1 MNNLSDLITAV
12 GIGLTF
18 LASISAVIVSAVSM
32 KQNKELSERT
42 MAQNKELADSSSELA
57 KTTAERT
64 AYLSSISTARERWGY
79 RLRESASHYFAQL
92 ECICRASGEELEAAY
107 QEFSRRHYAISLLLF
122 ERDEMPLALLDSI
135 HGHAQ
140 ALLALDSSP
149 CWGEEEREETFRNW
163 RLHKDAILR
172 ESQELLTVL
181 RAYAEGEWRKQKY
194 ETTEKWEEKN

>member
-18 LASISAVIVSAVSM
+18 LASISAVIVSILSM
-32 KQNKELSERT
+32 R
-42 MAQNKELADSSSELA
+42 QNKELADSSSELA

-64 AYLSSISTARERWGY
+64 AYLTSISSARERWGY
-79 RLRESASHYFAQL
+79 RLRESGSHYFAQL

-107 QEFSRRHYAISLLLF
+107 QEFSRRHYAISLLFF
-122 ERDEMPLALLDSI
+122 EQDKAPLALLESI

-149 CWGEEEREETFRNW
+149 CWGDKEREETFQNW
-163 RLHKDAILR
+163 RVHKDAILQ
-172 ESQELLTVL
+172 EGQELLTML
-181 RAYAEGEWRKQKY
+181 RAYAEGEWHKQQY
-194 ETTEKWEEKN
+194 ETTEKWEKKD

>member
-1 MNNLSDLITAV
+1 MNEGVSLFTSDIITAV

-18 LASISAVIVSAVSM
+18 LASSAAVVVSVLSLR
-32 KQNKELSERT
+32 QNKKLS
-42 MAQNKELADSSSELA
+42 DSSSELA

-64 AYLSSISTARERWGY
+64 AYLTSISSARERWGY

-107 QEFSRRHYAISLLLF
+107 QEFSRRHYAISLLFF
-122 ERDEMPLALLDSI
+122 ERDETPLALLDSI

-149 CWGEEEREETFRNW
+149 CWGDEEREETFRNW

-172 ESQELLTVL
+172 ESGELLTVL
-181 RAYAEGEWRKQKY
+181 RAYAEGEWRKQQY
-194 ETTEKWEEKN
+194 ETTEKWEEKD